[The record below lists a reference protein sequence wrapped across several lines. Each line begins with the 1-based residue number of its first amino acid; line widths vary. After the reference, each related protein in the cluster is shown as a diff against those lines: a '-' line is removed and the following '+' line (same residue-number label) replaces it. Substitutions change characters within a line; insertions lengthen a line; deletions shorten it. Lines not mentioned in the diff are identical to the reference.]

1 MLLHMLKGK
10 LHMARITEAELSY
23 QGSITIDEDL
33 MDRVGF
39 LEGEKVQIVNK
50 NNGER
55 FETYVITGTRGS
67 GIICLNGPAARKGYV
82 GDEIVIIAYALM
94 TEEEALVYKPKV
106 VILDKNNTVIEEK

>member
-10 LHMARITEAELSY
+10 LHMARITEAQLSY

-39 LEGEKVQIVNK
+39 LEGEKVQVVNK

-55 FETYVITGTRGS
+55 FETYVITGPRGS
-67 GIICLNGPAARKGYV
+67 GTICLNGPAARKGYV
-82 GDEIVIIAYALM
+82 GDELVIISYAIM
-94 TEEEALVYKPKV
+94 TEEEARTYVPKV
-106 VILDKNNTVIEEK
+106 AILDKQNKVIEEK